1 MTGINMDYKK
11 LFNDIEIKYKLKP
24 LSLEEKNSDEVYA
37 RVSPEDFKPM
47 CLALHKYLKS
57 PVMSFFALDRRKEK
71 GVFELL
77 CLFEALGPAKWIF
90 VSTEVPGDNPQ
101 FESLSKD
108 IYSAALFEREI
119 FEMFGIGPLNSPD
132 TRRLKLHDEAW
143 PAGNFPLRKDFDAAK
158 LKDGPKGEYK
168 LKKVEG
174 EGVFEIPVG
183 PVHAGIIAPGHFR
196 FSVAGEP
203 IINLE
208 IRLGFK
214 HRGIEKIFEGLSLE
228 EAAALSECVSGDSAF
243 AHSLAFCNSV
253 EKALKIDV
261 PKNIRYARALF
272 LELERM
278 YNHVND
284 IGGIALD
291 VGFSF
296 PSAFAS
302 LMKESILDLNDR
314 LCGSRYLKGINTV
327 GGMFCGMGADKS
339 EAIRKKLGG
348 LEKDLREL
356 KKMMLSSV
364 SFMDRADTAGI
375 LKKKT
380 AQDLGVLGVAGRA
393 SGIAN
398 DLRKDF
404 PGLYDEIKFKSVK
417 YFAGDVTARLN
428 LRFDE
433 FEESAGIIRQLLERI
448 TPFEPFKPAVSFR
461 EGYGLGFVEAWRG
474 PALYWVK
481 LSAEGRI
488 ERCKIVDPSFRNWE
502 GLAFAMPGNIVPD
515 FPLCNKSFDLSY
527 SGNDL

>member
-1 MTGINMDYKK
+1 MDYKK
-11 LFNDIEIKYKLKP
+11 IFKDVELKYEQKP
-24 LSLEEKNSDEVYA
+24 LRLEENGADEIYA
-37 RVSPEDFKPM
+37 RVSPDNFKPM

-71 GVFELL
+71 KVFEIV
-77 CLFEALGPAKWIF
+77 CLFQSLGFAKWIF
-90 VSTEVPGDNPQ
+90 VSAEVPGDKPE

-119 FEMFGIGPLNSPD
+119 FEMFGIVPKNSPD
-132 TRRLKLHDEAW
+132 TRRLKLHDEVW
-143 PAGNFPLRKDFDAAK
+143 PDGNFPLRKDFNAGKIKDAP
-158 LKDGPKGEYK
+158 GGEYK
-168 LKKVEG
+168 FKKIEG

-203 IINLE
+203 VINLE

-214 HRGIEKIFEGLSLE
+214 HRGVEKTFENLDLG
-228 EAAALSECVSGDSAF
+228 EAVSLSERVSGDSAF
-243 AHSLAFCNSV
+243 AHSLAFCTAA
-253 EKALKIDV
+253 EKIQKTVV
-261 PKNIRYARALF
+261 PKNIQYARALF

-284 IGGIALD
+284 IGGIAVD

-302 LMKESILDLNDR
+302 LIKESILALNES
-314 LCGSRYLKGINTV
+314 LCGSRYLKGINAV
-327 GGMFCGMGADKS
+327 GGMFCGLNLEKRY
-339 EAIRKKLGG
+339 AITEKLGD
-348 LEKDLREL
+348 LEKDFREL
-356 KKMMLSSV
+356 KKMLLSSV
-364 SFMDRADTAGI
+364 SFMDRADTAGV
-375 LKKKT
+375 LKKKM
-380 AQDLGVLGVAGRA
+380 AQDLGVLGLAGRA

-404 PGLYDEIKFKSVK
+404 PGIYDEFKFKGVR
-417 YFAGDVTARLN
+417 YFTGDVTARLKV
-428 LRFDE
+428 RFDE
-433 FEESAGIIRQLLERI
+433 FEESSRMIWQLLELI
-448 TPFEPFKPAVSFR
+448 MPFEPLKPVVSR
-461 EGYGLGFVEAWRG
+461 RKEGYGLGYVEACRG
-474 PALYWVK
+474 PLLYWVK
-481 LSAEGRI
+481 LNSDGEI